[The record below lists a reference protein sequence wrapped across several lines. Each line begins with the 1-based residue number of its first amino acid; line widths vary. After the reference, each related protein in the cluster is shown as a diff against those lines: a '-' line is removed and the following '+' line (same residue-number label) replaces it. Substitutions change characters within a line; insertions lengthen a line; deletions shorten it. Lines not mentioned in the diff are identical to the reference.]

1 MRISVIDPVTVNRE
15 QSMGSAG
22 PVQYT
27 HSFSLGVAD
36 VVAGQATT
44 SSLTPGHLSAQW
56 LKQRNSLVGILLRMV

>member
-27 HSFSLGVAD
+27 HSLLLGVAD
-36 VVAGQATT
+36 VVGAGLASPQHQV
-44 SSLTPGHLSAQW
+44 LLPD
-56 LKQRNSLVGILLRMV
+56 IYLLRG